1 MLLLLLCL
9 IIVVL
14 LPVDG
19 RYGGSGT
26 VVVVFRAL
34 VFAVGFEAKT
44 GTATWGVSSGRVVWG
59 IVVVAVLIVALFLFS
74 TFDCIDH

>member
-1 MLLLLLCL
+1 MLLLLLCG
-9 IIVVL
+9 IIVVF

-19 RYGGSGT
+19 SNGSGT

-34 VFAVGFEAKT
+34 VFALGFEAKT

-59 IVVVAVLIVALFLFS
+59 IVVLAVLIVALILFS
-74 TFDCIDH
+74 TFDRIDH